1 MKVSVILPTYN
12 EAENILPLIKA
23 ILKDVPDDQDVEI
36 IVVDDN
42 SPDGTHRIVQ
52 AEYANDKR
60 VRCLLRTK
68 DRGFA
73 NAIREGINNAFGE
86 VVVVMDSDFTHEP
99 KEISKMLHME
109 KIFDLVTGS
118 RFCAGGNMQDK
129 THYLCSFIFNLL
141 LRIILK
147 TQIQDNLGGFFCVK
161 MEKLKNLPIEKI
173 FYGYGDYFFR
183 LLFYAEKNNL
193 KILEIPCQY
202 IKRKKGKSKSNW
214 LKMMYLYFTEAFKLK
229 MWNGK

>member
-1 MKVSVILPTYN
+1 MKVSVVLPTYN
-12 EAENILPLIKA
+12 EADNILPLIEA
-23 ILKDVPDDQDVEI
+23 ILKDASDDGDVEI

-52 AEYANDKR
+52 SRYANHKS
-60 VRCLLRTK
+60 VRFFLRTK
-68 DRGFA
+68 NRGFA
-73 NAIREGINNAFGE
+73 NSIRDGIDAASGE

-99 KEISKMLHME
+99 KEIPKMLHME

-129 THYLCSFIFNLL
+129 AHYLASFCFNLF

-147 TQIQDNLGGFFCVK
+147 TQIQDNLGGFFCIQK
-161 MEKLKNLPIEKI
+161 QKLKDLPLEKI

-183 LLFYAEKNNL
+183 LLFYAEKKGYSIIEL
-193 KILEIPCQY
+193 PCLY
-202 IKRKKGKSKSNW
+202 MKRKKGASKSKFINMLFSYSW
-214 LKMMYLYFTEAFKLK
+214 MALKTRIES
-229 MWNGK
+229 

>member
-1 MKVSVILPTYN
+1 MKVSVVLPTYN
-12 EAENILPLIKA
+12 EADNILPLIEA
-23 ILKDVPDDQDVEI
+23 ILKGASDDRDVEI

-52 AEYANDKR
+52 TRYANQKS

-68 DRGFA
+68 NRGFA
-73 NAIREGINNAFGE
+73 NSIREGIDNASGE

-99 KEISKMLHME
+99 KEIPKMLHME

-129 THYLCSFIFNLL
+129 AHYLASFCFNLF

-147 TQIQDNLGGFFCVK
+147 TQIQDNLGGFFCIQK
-161 MEKLKNLPIEKI
+161 KKLIDLPLEKI

-183 LLFYAEKNNL
+183 LLFYAEQKGYTL
-193 KILEIPCQY
+193 VELPCLY
-202 IKRKKGKSKSNW
+202 MKRKKGASKSKFINMIFSYSW
-214 LKMMYLYFTEAFKLK
+214 MALKTRF
-229 MWNGK
+229 GS

>member
-1 MKVSVILPTYN
+1 MKVSVVLPTYN
-12 EAENILPLIKA
+12 EADNILPLIEA
-23 ILKDVPDDQDVEI
+23 ILKDAPDDRDVEI

-52 AEYANDKR
+52 SRYANQKG

-68 DRGFA
+68 NRGFA
-73 NAIREGINNAFGE
+73 NSIREGIDTATGE
-86 VVVVMDSDFTHEP
+86 VVVVMDSDFTHDP
-99 KEISKMLHME
+99 KEIPKMLHME

-129 THYLCSFIFNLL
+129 AHYLASFCFNLF

-147 TQIQDNLGGFFCVK
+147 TQIQDNLGGFFCIQK
-161 MEKLKNLPIEKI
+161 SKLSELPLEKI

-183 LLFYAEKNNL
+183 LLFYAEK
-193 KILEIPCQY
+193 KRYTIIEIPCLY
-202 IKRKKGKSKSNW
+202 MKRKKGTSKSKFINMLISYSW
-214 LKMMYLYFTEAFKLK
+214 IAIKTRI
-229 MWNGK
+229 WS

>member
-12 EAENILPLIKA
+12 EAENILPLIEA
-23 ILKDVPDDQDVEI
+23 ILKDAVDGRDVEI

-42 SPDGTHRIVQ
+42 SPDGTYRIVQ
-52 AEYANDKR
+52 AEYANEKR

-73 NAIREGINNAFGE
+73 NSIREGINNAFGE

-147 TQIQDNLGGFFCVK
+147 TQIQDNLGGFFCVQK
-161 MEKLKNLPIEKI
+161 AKLEKLPLEKI

-183 LLFYAEKNNL
+183 LLYYAEKNNFT
-193 KILEIPCQY
+193 ILELPCTY
-202 IKRKKGKSKSNW
+202 IKRNKGESKSTW
-214 LKMMYLYFTEAFKLK
+214 LKMFNLYLIEACKLK
-229 MWNGK
+229 IWYAK